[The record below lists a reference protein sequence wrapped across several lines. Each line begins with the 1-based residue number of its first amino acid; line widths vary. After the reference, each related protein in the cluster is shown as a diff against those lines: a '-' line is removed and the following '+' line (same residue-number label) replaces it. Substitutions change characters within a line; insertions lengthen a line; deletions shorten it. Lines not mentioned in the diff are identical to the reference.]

1 MRTNRPTRLTTAAAL
16 AVPLLLA
23 ALTACGPD
31 DADASGQDGGPSS
44 SSDSSAS
51 DRTFDEYQLDFASC
65 MRDKGID
72 MPDPDEN
79 GGSIQAPGGDGFM
92 EAAQTCQD
100 ELGLPP
106 AAPGGGPGMSDE
118 EQRAEWLE
126 IAACFRENGVDVP
139 DPGPG
144 EELTIP
150 ADVPG
155 DVFETCAPQ
164 GVGGSTGASN

>member
-1 MRTNRPTRLTTAAAL
+1 MRTHRPTRLTIAAL
-16 AVPLLLA
+16 AIPLLLTT
-23 ALTACGPD
+23 LTACGPD
-31 DADASGQDGGPSS
+31 DAGASGQNDGSS
-44 SSDSSAS
+44 SGSDSSAS
-51 DRTFDEYQLDFASC
+51 DRSFDEYQLDFASC

-79 GGSIQAPGGDGFM
+79 GGSIQAPAGEGFM
-92 EAAQTCQD
+92 EAAQACQD

-106 AAPGGGPGMSDE
+106 AAPGGGSDVSDE

-150 ADVPG
+150 TDVAG
-155 DVFETCAPQ
+155 DVFETCAPK
-164 GVGGSTGASN
+164 GVGGSTGASS

>member
-1 MRTNRPTRLTTAAAL
+1 MRTHRPTRLIVAAL
-16 AVPLLLA
+16 AIPLLLT
-23 ALTACGPD
+23 ALTGCGRG
-31 DADASGQDGGPSS
+31 DADASGQDDGSSS
-44 SSDSSAS
+44 SSDSPAS
-51 DRTFDEYQLDFASC
+51 DRSFDEYQLDFASC
-65 MRDKGID
+65 MRDKGVD

-79 GGSIQAPGGDGFM
+79 GSIQAPAGDGFM
-92 EAAQTCQD
+92 EAAQACQD

-106 AAPGGGPGMSDE
+106 AAPGGGPGVSDE

-144 EELTIP
+144 EELAIP
-150 ADVPG
+150 ADVAG

-164 GVGGSTGASN
+164 GVRGSTGVSN

>member
-1 MRTNRPTRLTTAAAL
+1 MRTRRPAQLTIAAL
-16 AVPLLLA
+16 AIPLLLT

-31 DADASGQDGGPSS
+31 DADASSQNDGSS
-44 SSDSSAS
+44 SSDGSAS
-51 DRTFDEYQLDFASC
+51 DRSFDEYQLDFASC

-72 MPDPDEN
+72 MPDPDED
-79 GGSIQAPGGDGFM
+79 GGSLQAPAGDGFM
-92 EAAQTCQD
+92 EAAQECQD

-150 ADVPG
+150 SDVAG

-164 GVGGSTGASN
+164 GIRGSTGVSN

>member
-1 MRTNRPTRLTTAAAL
+1 MRTNRPTRLTVAVL
-16 AVPLLLA
+16 AIPLLLA
-23 ALTACGPD
+23 ALTGCGPD
-31 DADASGQDGGPSS
+31 DADASGQDDGSGS
-44 SSDSSAS
+44 SSDSSTS
-51 DRTFDEYQLDFASC
+51 DRSFDEYQLDFASC

-72 MPDPDEN
+72 MPDPDKN
-79 GGSIQAPGGDGFM
+79 GGSIEAPAGDGFM
-92 EAAQTCQD
+92 EAAQACQE

-126 IAACFRENGVDVP
+126 IAACFRENGVDVQ

-150 ADVPG
+150 SDVAG
-155 DVFETCAPQ
+155 DMFETCAPQ
-164 GVGGSTGASN
+164 GVRGSTGVSN